1 MMKSI
6 ATGAGLALVLVV
18 PAFAQQPTVIDA
30 RVAASM
36 VGQFAPPL
44 CPMRKDSRLSNI
56 ERALKSYA
64 EERDPTRRDRALA
77 DADRLLR
84 EAIAA
89 DPDNGATWYYLG
101 RFHLARG
108 DMAGLDSAWTR
119 AEAALPDCDVDM
131 TTYRQSAWATLTNA
145 GIEFQNA
152 GQEDS
157 AKVAYLGATRA
168 YGGLPHAFM
177 NLGVLYANAGS
188 NDSAATYFAAAVR
201 STEGDSTL
209 IEERS
214 ALLLNLGTI
223 YQRMGAHRDAVN
235 TFGEYVRGNPDDDN
249 VLRQLSVSY
258 RALDMVDSA
267 EAVEGKL
274 LAALSEMN
282 LDDLDG
288 QDLLAVGVG
297 LFQAEQY
304 TRAADVFRRA
314 VVLNPYDRDA
324 LYNLANSYLA
334 LEDGPQL
341 LTASEQLRSM
351 EPMNEDILRLQGQ
364 ALRLI
369 GGRDDEMIQVAETLV
384 GLPVSVEVT
393 RVSYTATEGR
403 IAGALVGRGALTP
416 GGQPIPPAPFTLL
429 FEFLDIQGNVIGTG
443 TVEVPA
449 LTEGQEQPL
458 ALATPVSR
466 GVAGWR
472 YRKQ

>member
-1 MMKSI
+1 MIKSF
-6 ATGAGLALVLVV
+6 ATGAGLALVLVAPV
-18 PAFAQQPTVIDA
+18 LAQQPAVVDA

-64 EERDPTRRDRALA
+64 EERDPARRDRALA
-77 DADRLLR
+77 DADRLVR
-84 EAIAA
+84 EAMAA
-89 DPDNGATWYYLG
+89 DPNNGATWYYLG
-101 RFHLARG
+101 RYHLARG

-119 AEAALPDCDVDM
+119 AEQALPDCDVDM
-131 TTYRQSAWATLTNA
+131 TTYRQNAWATLTNA

-168 YGGLPHAFM
+168 YRGLPHAFM

-209 IEERS
+209 VEERS

-223 YQRMGAHRDAVN
+223 YQRTGKHRDAVN
-235 TFGEYVRGNPDDDN
+235 TFGEYVRTNPDDDN
-249 VLRQLSVSY
+249 VLRQLSISY

-288 QDLLAVGVG
+288 QDLLAVGVS

-304 TRAADVFRRA
+304 ARAADVFRRGVA
-314 VVLNPYDRDA
+314 LNPYDRDA

-341 LTASEQLRSM
+341 LTAAEQLRSM
-351 EPMNEDILRLQGQ
+351 EPLNEDVLRLQGQ

-369 GGRDDEMIQVAETLV
+369 GGREPELIAVAETLV
-384 GLPVSVEVT
+384 GLPVSVEVN

-403 IAGALVGRGALTP
+403 VAGTLIGRAGMTP
-416 GGQPIPPAPFTLL
+416 SGRPIPPAAFTLV
-429 FEFLDIQGNVIGTG
+429 FEFVDIQGNVVGSN

-449 LTEGQEQPL
+449 LTEGQEHPL
-458 ALATPVSR
+458 ALTAPVTRS
-466 GVAGWR
+466 VSGWR

>member
-1 MMKSI
+1 MIKSF

-18 PAFAQQPTVIDA
+18 PAVAQQPAVVDA
-30 RVAASM
+30 RVAAAM

-44 CPMRKDSRLSNI
+44 CPMRKDSRHSNI

-64 EERDPTRRDRALA
+64 EEREPARRDRALA

-84 EAIAA
+84 EVIAA
-89 DPDNGATWYYLG
+89 EPNNGATWYYLG
-101 RFHLARG
+101 RYYLALG
-108 DMAGLDSAWTR
+108 DMAGMDSAWVR
-119 AEAALPDCDVDM
+119 AEPMLPDCDVDM
-131 TTYRQSAWATLTNA
+131 TTYRQNAWATLTNA

-152 GQEDS
+152 GQDDS
-157 AKVAYLGATRA
+157 AKVVYLGATRA
-168 YGGLPHAFM
+168 YRGLPHAFM
-177 NLGVLYANAGS
+177 NLGVLYANAGN
-188 NDSAATYFAAAVR
+188 NDSAATYFASAVR
-201 STEGDSTL
+201 ATEGDSTML
-209 IEERS
+209 EERS

-223 YQRMGAHRDAVN
+223 YQRMGDHRAAVN
-235 TFGEYVRGNPDDDN
+235 TLGEYARGNPDDDN
-249 VLRQLSVSY
+249 VLRQISVSY

-267 EAVEGKL
+267 EAVESRL

-304 TRAADVFRRA
+304 ARAADVFRRA

-341 LTASEQLRSM
+341 LTASVQLREM
-351 EPMNEDILRLQGQ
+351 EPMNEDVLRLQGQ
-364 ALRLI
+364 ALRFI
-369 GGRDDEMIQVAETLV
+369 GGRDNELIAVAEALV
-384 GLPVSVEVT
+384 GLPVSVEVS

-403 IAGALVGRGALTP
+403 IAGTILGRAAMTP
-416 GGQPIPPAPFTLL
+416 ESRPIPPAPLTLL
-429 FEFLDIQGNVIGTG
+429 FEFLDIQGNVVGTA

-449 LTEGQEQPL
+449 LTEGQAHQL
-458 ALATPVSR
+458 SLTAPVSR
-466 GVAGWR
+466 GVSGWR

>member
-1 MMKSI
+1 MIKSF
-6 ATGAGLALVLVV
+6 ATGAGLALVLVS
-18 PAFAQQPTVIDA
+18 PAFAQQPAVVDA
-30 RVAASM
+30 RVASAM

-64 EERDPTRRDRALA
+64 EERDPARRERALG
-77 DADRLLR
+77 DADRLVR

-89 DPDNGATWYYLG
+89 DPSNGATWYFLG
-101 RFHLARG
+101 RFHLALG
-108 DMAGLDSAWTR
+108 DMAGMDSAWVK
-119 AEAALPDCDVDM
+119 AEPMLPDCDVDM
-131 TTYRQSAWATLTNA
+131 TTYRQNAWATLTNA

-157 AKVAYLGATRA
+157 AKVVYLAATRA
-168 YGGLPHAFM
+168 YRGLPHAFM
-177 NLGVLYANAGS
+177 NLGVLYANAGN
-188 NDSAATYFAAAVR
+188 NDSASTYFAAAVA

-209 IEERS
+209 VEERS

-223 YQRMGAHRDAVN
+223 YQRMGNHRGAVN
-235 TFGEYVRGNPDDDN
+235 TFGEYMRGNPDDDN

-258 RALDMVDSA
+258 RALNMVDSA
-267 EAVEGKL
+267 EAVETKL
-274 LAALSEMN
+274 LGALSEMN

-304 TRAADVFRRA
+304 SRAADVFRRA

-341 LTASEQLRSM
+341 LGAAEQLRAI
-351 EPMNEDILRLQGQ
+351 EPMNEDVLRLQGQ

-369 GGRDDEMIQVAETLV
+369 GGRDDEMIAVAETLV
-384 GLPVSVEVT
+384 GLPVSVDVS

-403 IAGALVGRGALTP
+403 IAGTILGRAALTP
-416 GGQPIPPAPFTLL
+416 EGRPIAPAGLTLV
-429 FEFLDIQGNVIGTG
+429 FEFVDIQGNVIGTSS
-443 TVEVPA
+443 VEVPA
-449 LTEGQEQPL
+449 LTEGQEH
-458 ALATPVSR
+458 ALSLTAPVARS
-466 GVAGWR
+466 VSGWR

>member
-1 MMKSI
+1 MIKSF
-6 ATGAGLALVLVV
+6 ATGAVLALVLAA
-18 PAFAQQPTVIDA
+18 PASAQQPTVVDA
-30 RVAASM
+30 RVAASL
-36 VGQFAPPL
+36 VGQFAQPF
-44 CPMRKDSRLSNI
+44 CPMRKDSRLNNV

-64 EERDPTRRDRALA
+64 EEREPARRDRALA
-77 DADRLLR
+77 DADRLVR
-84 EAIAA
+84 EALAA
-89 DPDNGATWYYLG
+89 DPANGAAWYFLG
-101 RFHLARG
+101 RYHLARG
-108 DMAGLDSAWTR
+108 DMVGMDSAWTR
-119 AEAALPDCDVDM
+119 ALESLPDCDVDM
-131 TTYRQSAWATLTNA
+131 TTYRQNAWATLTNA

-168 YGGLPHAFM
+168 YVGLPHAFM

-201 STEGDSTL
+201 ATEGDSTL
-209 IEERS
+209 VEERS

-223 YQRMGAHRDAVN
+223 YQRMGSHREAVN
-235 TFGEYVRGNPDDDN
+235 TFGEYVRANPDDDN
-249 VLRQLSVSY
+249 VLRQLSISY

-267 EAVEGKL
+267 EVVEGKL
-274 LAALSEMN
+274 LTALSEMN

-304 TRAADVFRRA
+304 ARAADIFRRA

-341 LTASEQLRSM
+341 LSASEQLRAM
-351 EPMNEDILRLQGQ
+351 EPMSEDILRMQGQ

-369 GGRDDEMIQVAETLV
+369 GGRDDEMIAVAETLV
-384 GLPVSVEVT
+384 ALPVSVEVS

-403 IAGALVGRGALTP
+403 IAGTLLGRGALTAA
-416 GGQPIPPAPFTLL
+416 GRPIPPAALTLV
-429 FEFLDIQGNVIGTG
+429 FEFLDIQGNVVGTG

-458 ALATPVSR
+458 ALTAPVSR